1 MQVRPVTGMPRARY
15 RVVIRLALWLLRW
28 TFISIGAL
36 TAASVLFTHLYRVNE
51 EIYDPSQ
58 FAIGVAGLF
67 SIACGVLLI
76 LLTRNRRLDHEL
88 QSAKARCEALADG
101 IWELKETEARATSLL
116 EAQGD
121 VIIRRD
127 KDGRITYANDAYCAL
142 AGEPRDALLGATAG
156 LKSTQQGRSSVLP
169 DGTHLHDQQVMTPAG
184 PRWLAWRD
192 VVVWAEQAE
201 SAEVQSVGRDVTE
214 RMDAER
220 ALAAARDA
228 AEAANGAKSRFL
240 AVVSHEIR
248 TPLNGILGM
257 AELLRDTPLTPE
269 QATYVRATRTSGE
282 ALLSLIE
289 EVLDFSKIEAGKL
302 ELASEPVSLTTLIE
316 DMVELISP
324 RAQAKG
330 LEIAAD
336 VDERLPERVL
346 GDATRLR
353 QVLLNLAGNAVKF
366 TESGGVSV
374 VVEAGAADG
383 EIAFA
388 VRDTG
393 IGIPADQQMRI
404 FHEFEQAEGG
414 TNRRFGGTGLG
425 LAISRRIVERMGGRI
440 ELESVEARGSTF
452 RAIIPLQEAPSTDAP
467 RFAAPALEGHSALII
482 SPPTVEVCLIK
493 RRLKRWGANVE
504 RASTGLAADVMAEQ
518 RWDAVLVDHS
528 VGMEAA
534 AEGAAPARDAVAR
547 RIILITPGERHRLP
561 ALKEAGFTSYLVKP
575 VRAASLKAQLA
586 AAPEFDAVTAAAEQ
600 NAPVPDAAVPDDT
613 APSLSV
619 LVAED
624 NDINALLTRS
634 LLTRLGHRPEVAPD
648 GAAAVEAWQTA
659 QDAGSPY
666 DLILMDVHMPGVDGL
681 EAARRIRVAEVAS
694 GKPRTPIIALTANA
708 FDEDREA
715 CLAAGM
721 DGFLVK
727 PLVRERLIETLAS
740 STGKASIAA

>member
-15 RVVIRLALWLLRW
+15 RAVIRFALWLLRW
-28 TFISIGAL
+28 TFVTIGAVA
-36 TAASVLFTHLYRVNE
+36 AASMVFAHIYIVNE
-51 EIYDPSQ
+51 KFNDPAL

-67 SIACGVLLI
+67 SMACGVILI
-76 LLTRNRRLDHEL
+76 LITRNSRLHAEL
-88 QSAKARCEALADG
+88 QSAKTRCEALADG

-121 VIIRRD
+121 VIVRRD
-127 KDGRITYANDAYCAL
+127 KDGRITYANDAYCIL
-142 AGEPRDALLGATAG
+142 AGETREALLGSTAG
-156 LKSTQQGRSSVLP
+156 LKSVQQGRSNVLP

-201 SAEVQSVGRDVTE
+201 SAEVQSVGRDVTD

-220 ALAAARDA
+220 ALGDARDA
-228 AEAANGAKSRFL
+228 AETANRAKSRFL
-240 AVVSHEIR
+240 AVISHEIR

-257 AELLRDTPLTPE
+257 AELLRDTTLTPE

-302 ELASEPVSLTTLIE
+302 ELASEPISLTTLIE
-316 DMVELISP
+316 DVVELISP

-366 TESGGVSV
+366 TEAGGVSV
-374 VVEAGAADG
+374 VVEAGAADN

-393 IGIPADQQMRI
+393 IGIAGDQQTRI
-404 FHEFEQAEGG
+404 FHEFEQADGG
-414 TNRRFGGTGLG
+414 TNRKFGGTGLG
-425 LAISRRIVERMGGRI
+425 LAISRRIVERMNGRI
-440 ELESVEARGSTF
+440 ELESVLGRGSTF
-452 RAIIPLQEAPSTDAP
+452 RVVIPLPEAPGTDAP

-493 RRLKRWGANVE
+493 RRLKRWGATVE
-504 RASTGLAADVMAEQ
+504 RAATGLASDVMAEQ

-528 VGMEAA
+528 VGLDAA
-534 AEGAAPARDAVAR
+534 AAVAAAARDTITR

-561 ALKEAGFTSYLVKP
+561 ALKEAGFTGYLVKP
-575 VRAASLKAQLA
+575 VRAASLKTQLA
-586 AAPEFDAVTAAAEQ
+586 AAPEFEAVTAAAEL
-600 NAPVPDAAVPDDT
+600 NAPEPGAAAPDES

-648 GAAAVEAWQTA
+648 GTAAVEAWQTA
-659 QDAGSPY
+659 QDTGSPY
-666 DLILMDVHMPGVDGL
+666 DVILMDVHMPGVDGL
-681 EAARRIRVAEVAS
+681 EAARRIRAAEADK
-694 GKPRTPIIALTANA
+694 GQPRTRIIALTANA
-708 FDEDREA
+708 YEEDREA

-727 PLVRERLIETLAS
+727 PLIRERLIETLAS
-740 STGKASIAA
+740 SGKASAAA

>member
-15 RVVIRLALWLLRW
+15 RVVARIALWLLRW
-28 TFISIGAL
+28 TFIAIGAL
-36 TAASVLFTHLYRVNE
+36 TAASVLFAHLYRVNE
-51 EIYDPSQ
+51 EIYDPSM
-58 FAIGVAGLF
+58 FAIGVGGLF
-67 SIACGVLLI
+67 SVACGVMLI
-76 LLTRNRRLDHEL
+76 LLARNGRLRVEL

-101 IWELKETEARATSLL
+101 VWELKEAEARASSLL

-121 VIIRRD
+121 VIVRRD
-127 KDGRITYANDAYCAL
+127 KEGRITYANDAYCAL
-142 AGEPRDALLGATAG
+142 AGQPRDALLGTTAG
-156 LKSTQQGRSSVLP
+156 LQSVQQGRSTVLP
-169 DGTHLHDQQVMTPAG
+169 DGTHLHDQQVKTPSG

-201 SAEVQSVGRDVTE
+201 SAEVQSVGRDVTDRIE
-214 RMDAER
+214 AEH
-220 ALAAARDA
+220 ALADARDA
-228 AEAANGAKSRFL
+228 AETANRAKSRFL
-240 AVVSHEIR
+240 AMVSHEIR

-257 AELLRDTPLTPE
+257 AELLRDTVLTPE
-269 QATYVRATRTSGE
+269 QGTYVRATRTSGE

-316 DMVELISP
+316 DVVELISP

-366 TESGGVSV
+366 TETGGVSV

-393 IGIPADQQMRI
+393 IGIAPDQQARI
-404 FHEFEQAEGG
+404 FHEFEQADGG
-414 TNRRFGGTGLG
+414 ANRKFGGTGLG

-440 ELESVEARGSTF
+440 ELESVLDRGSTF
-452 RAIIPLQEAPSTDAP
+452 RVVVPLAEAPATDAP
-467 RFAAPALEGHSALII
+467 RFAAPVLEGNAVLVI

-493 RRLKRWGANVE
+493 RRLKRWNATVE
-504 RASTGLAADVMAEQ
+504 RASTGLVAEVLAEQ

-528 VGMEAA
+528 IGMEAA
-534 AEGAAPARDAVAR
+534 AEAAKAARDSVAR
-547 RIILITPGERHRLP
+547 RIILITPSERHRLP
-561 ALKEAGFTSYLVKP
+561 AFKEAGFTGYLVKP
-575 VRAASLKAQLA
+575 VRSASLKALLA
-586 AAPEFDAVTAAAEQ
+586 AAPEFESSPAPAEADASEVETP
-600 NAPVPDAAVPDDT
+600 APEAP
-613 APSLSV
+613 APSLAV

-624 NDINALLTRS
+624 NGINALLTRS
-634 LLTRLGHRPEVAPD
+634 LLTRLSHRPEVAPD
-648 GAAAVEAWQTA
+648 GAAAIEAWQAA
-659 QDAGSPY
+659 QDNGSPY
-666 DLILMDVHMPGVDGL
+666 DLILMDVHMPGMDGL
-681 EAARRIRVAEVAS
+681 EAARRIRATEAES

-708 FDEDREA
+708 FDEDRDA

-727 PLVRERLIETLAS
+727 PLERERLVEVLAS
-740 STGKASIAA
+740 VAGKASVAA